1 MRAPGSGG
9 RIGPSEI
16 DPKDRRVPPPP
27 GAQVGKAEDWW
38 PRMVMLKILMQHYQ
52 ARKTCWARSKLAKAA
67 ALEKRRASPA
77 AIVAFVF
84 QPGSELWE

>member
-1 MRAPGSGG
+1 VSEALGVDGSAGIALL
-9 RIGPSEI
+9 RLCI
-16 DPKDRRVPPPP
+16 DSV
-27 GAQVGKAEDWW
+27 
-38 PRMVMLKILMQHYQ
+38 IQHYQ

-67 ALEKRRASPA
+67 ALGKRRASPA